1 MLRTRSVAGLAAVG
15 ALALATAVAAPASAS
30 TSGDQQGDEG
40 NGTTTVVLNPALVPT
55 LVDTLKV
62 RTVSPGM
69 LSAPG
74 GVAQVSFPI
83 TGVKGGVISHVG
95 GLEFTPVGGGDL
107 KITKFDV
114 DTNTGYLTAVT
125 RLNGKKLPTRVNI
138 FALGPVQPVNG
149 ANPSCAGVPAGLT
162 LTQDAANA
170 LGAPSFAGAF
180 VGDACVV
187 PATDDQGDD
196 D

>member
-1 MLRTRSVAGLAAVG
+1 MLRTRTAAGLAAAG
-15 ALALATAVAAPASAS
+15 ALALATAVATPASAS
-30 TSGDQQGDEG
+30 TTGDQQG

-62 RTVSPGM
+62 RTVTPGM

-83 TGVKGGVISHVG
+83 TRIKGGVISHVG

-125 RLNGKKLPTRVNI
+125 RLNGKKLPSRVKI
-138 FALGPVQPVNG
+138 FALGAVQPVNG
-149 ANPSCAGVPAGLT
+149 AAPACAGVPAGLT
-162 LTQDAANA
+162 LTSDAANA

-187 PATDDQGDD
+187 PATDGHGDD

>member
-1 MLRTRSVAGLAAVG
+1 MLRTRSVAGLAAAG
-15 ALALATAVAAPASAS
+15 ALALATAVASPASAS
-30 TSGDQQGDEG
+30 TTDDEQG

-62 RTVSPGM
+62 RTVTPGT
-69 LSAPG
+69 LSAPD

-83 TGVKGGVISHVG
+83 TRIKGGVISHVG
-95 GLEFTPVGGGDL
+95 GLGFTPVGGGDL

-125 RLNGKKLPTRVNI
+125 RLDGKKLPDRVNI
-138 FALGPVQPVNG
+138 FALGPVQPING
-149 ANPSCAGVPAGLT
+149 ASPACAGVPAGLT
-162 LTQDAANA
+162 LTADAANA

-180 VGDACVV
+180 IGDACVV
-187 PATDDQGDD
+187 PAMDDSGDD

>member
-15 ALALATAVAAPASAS
+15 TLALATAVASPASAS
-30 TSGDQQGDEG
+30 MNDEAQA
-40 NGTTTVVLNPALVPT
+40 NGTTTVVLNPALVST

-62 RTVSPGM
+62 RTVTPGM
-69 LSAPG
+69 LSAPD

-83 TGVKGGVISHVG
+83 TRMKDGVISHVG
-95 GLEFTPVGGGDL
+95 GLGFTPVGGGDL
-107 KITKFDV
+107 MITKFDV

-125 RLNGKKLPTRVNI
+125 RLNGKKLADRVNI
-138 FALGPVQPVNG
+138 FALGPVQAING
-149 ANPSCAGVPAGLT
+149 ANPACAGVPAGLT
-162 LTQDAANA
+162 LTPDAANA

-187 PATDDQGDD
+187 PAMDDSGDD